1 MNLIKLKQK
10 AKDILFINSSLAKF
24 ISFSKLGNLSRFGNQ
39 LFQYAAIKSYSVKN
53 NIPIILPPAEEHP
66 LSELNINFLS
76 QPISLIKFATD
87 YNYSETK
94 YNYDPIFYNYYK
106 RIDVEGYFQSE
117 KYFIDIKE
125 EIHKDFIIRDK
136 KINDI
141 SHQIISDLKNKYP
154 GKSIVSV
161 HVRRGDNVPSKIS
174 YGDKYIGAYSP
185 NKNEKHPLMKIEY
198 YRSAMNKFPDSVFLF
213 FSDTEKDI
221 NWCENTF
228 GKTNNNIYLHYSD
241 LEDFFIMQLC
251 DHNII
256 SNSSFSWWA
265 AWLNNNPQ
273 KRIISPKVENWFGP
287 YYAHYNMNDLIPD
300 SWEQI

>member
-1 MNLIKLKQK
+1 MVKLKQK
-10 AKDILFINSSLAKF
+10 AKDILFLNSPLANF

-53 NIPIILPPAEEHP
+53 NIPIILPPAEEHR

-87 YNYSETK
+87 YNYSETQ

-117 KYFIDIKE
+117 KYFIDIKQ
-125 EIHKDFIIRDK
+125 EIQKDYTIRNK
-136 KINDI
+136 N
-141 SHQIISDLKNKYP
+141 IISESNKIVAEIKNQFS
-154 GKSIVSV
+154 GKELISV
-161 HVRRGDNVPSKIS
+161 HIRRGDYVPSKGA
-174 YGDKYIGAYSP
+174 YGDKYIGSYSP
-185 NKNEKHPLMKIEY
+185 KTAKKHPLMTSEY
-198 YRSAMNKFPDSVFLF
+198 FSAAINMFTNGVFLF
-213 FSDTEKDI
+213 FSDTEEDI
-221 NWCENTF
+221 EWCKNHF
-228 GKTNNNIYLHYSD
+228 TNKQNIFMHYSD
-241 LEDFFIMQLC
+241 LQDFYIMQLC

-265 AWLNNNPQ
+265 AWLNNNIQ
-273 KRIISPKVENWFGP
+273 KRIISPKVKNWFGP